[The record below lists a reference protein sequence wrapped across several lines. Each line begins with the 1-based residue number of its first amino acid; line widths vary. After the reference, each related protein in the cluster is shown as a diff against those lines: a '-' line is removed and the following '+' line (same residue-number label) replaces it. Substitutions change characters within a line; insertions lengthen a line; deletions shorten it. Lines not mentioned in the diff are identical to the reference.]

1 MSKPTIENRK
11 ARYNYFIEDT
21 IECGISLRGNEVKS
35 IYEGM
40 CNIQD
45 SWVQIQNG
53 NLVIRGMHITPWITS
68 NSYDIDVDREVQ
80 LLAHKKE
87 IIKLENKLKTDGY
100 TLIPLKIYFNDK
112 GKCKMLIGICKG
124 KHTYDK
130 RNALK
135 EKQIKRDIERSFK

>member
-1 MSKPTIENRK
+1 MTIENRK
-11 ARYNYFIEDT
+11 ANYDYFIEDK
-21 IECGISLRGNEVKS
+21 IECGISLKGNEVKS
-35 IYEGM
+35 IHNGM
-40 CNIQD
+40 CNIKD
-45 SWVQIQNG
+45 SWCQIQNG
-53 NLVIRGMHITPWITS
+53 NLVVRGMHITPWYTS

-87 IIKLENKLKTDGY
+87 IVKLENKLKTDGY

-112 GKCKMLIGICKG
+112 GKCKMLVGICKG

-135 EKQIKRDIERSFK
+135 EKQIKRDIERSYK